1 MTSISSGRGVALLS
15 YPEHNSWL
23 RTPRRKEERIRT
35 EARESGSLVRVNTG
49 LEVLNGLSRSL
60 ARQLPEISRADKG
73 VSRSSRAP
81 PLPTPAAADLTHP
94 PTSHR
99 TPSTLPPRSHQH
111 PGNGLHLAVSS
122 RGFLFF
128 TPFFALRLASYL
140 PSRSFGSSI
149 LSTINKNYVRLVISG
164 CAPFVIRAGWTAR
177 R

>member
-81 PLPTPAAADLTHP
+81 PSQRLLPPTSPTHP
-94 PTSHR
+94 PPTA
-99 TPSTLPPRSHQH
+99 LPPHSRHAPTNTPATASIS
-111 PGNGLHLAVSS
+111 PSPRAVS
-122 RGFLFF
+122 FF
-128 TPFFALRLASYL
+128 LRLFLLYGSPPIYLLALSAHPSYL
-140 PSRSFGSSI
+140 
-149 LSTINKNYVRLVISG
+149 L
-164 CAPFVIRAGWTAR
+164 
-177 R
+177 